1 MRKVLIRGKSA
12 YFGKWRISNL
22 RPTLRFSLNS
32 RVYPVIYEQSAYLG
46 CAYYESA
53 QYDFNDNRP
62 DVPNPDSQWFK
73 T

>member
-1 MRKVLIRGKSA
+1 MRKVLTWGKSA

-46 CAYYESA
+46 KKCLFWEVEDLAS
-53 QYDFNDNRP
+53 
-62 DVPNPDSQWFK
+62 
-73 T
+73 